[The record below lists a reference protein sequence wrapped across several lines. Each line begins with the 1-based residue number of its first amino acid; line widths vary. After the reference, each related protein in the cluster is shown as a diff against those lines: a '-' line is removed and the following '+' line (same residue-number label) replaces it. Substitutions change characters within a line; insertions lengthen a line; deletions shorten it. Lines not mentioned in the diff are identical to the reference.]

1 MLEELETKNSSIG
14 LSSEV
19 LPWLE
24 HGFQEAI
31 KQTLK
36 ILSDNHYTIAPC
48 SCAQQRSMLRSLR
61 RRLGGFGDVK
71 TRDKLTRFFSKF
83 SSF

>member
-1 MLEELETKNSSIG
+1 MLEELETKYSSIG

-48 SCAQQRSMLRSLR
+48 SCAHITKSDQSIY
-61 RRLGGFGDVK
+61 K
-71 TRDKLTRFFSKF
+71 NI
-83 SSF
+83 